1 MRVGHFGPGHSDWSD
16 GMVLRE
22 KISAEQREEGT
33 AEPVIKKVIRNKEC
47 EIGGRRSHGG
57 R

>member
-33 AEPVIKKVIRNKEC
+33 AEPVIKKVILNKDC